1 MSFWNKYLP
10 LALENLKREGNTRD
24 VGKLLALPNEYFQQ
38 DTINKMKIGIKVFH
52 RDDMSD
58 EANFEQDPN
67 ESGYDLIT
75 ESGVRIQS
83 KFRATSLHLET
94 TRRNSKKNAGAAS
107 SSGHVAYSMG
117 ETDVFLLTVP
127 SGGKPSK
134 KGRSYEDIISFLENP
149 EGAELIA
156 IPESAL
162 EDPKSPGFIR
172 PRVPMSIFNKYKGK
186 LKEVLIDAEEEK
198 RKESAV
204 AA

>member
-1 MSFWNKYLP
+1 MSHWNKYLP
-10 LALENLKREGNTRD
+10 LALKNLIRETNTRD
-24 VGKLLALPNEYFQQ
+24 VGKLLALPNEYYQR
-38 DTINKMKIGIKVFH
+38 DTINEMDIGIKVFH

-75 ESGVRIQS
+75 EGGVKIQS

-94 TRRNSKKNAGAAS
+94 TRRNSQKNAGAAS

-117 ETDVFLLTVP
+117 ETDVFILTVP

-134 KGRSYEDIISFLENP
+134 KGRSGEDIESFLTIP
-149 EGAELIA
+149 EGSELIA
-156 IPESAL
+156 FPESAL
-162 EDPKSPGFIR
+162 EDPKAPGFIR
-172 PRVPMSIFNKYKGK
+172 RSIPVGIYKEYKGK
-186 LKEVLIDAEEEK
+186 LKEVLIAAEKEK
-198 RKESAV
+198 RKESTF